1 VVERGLG
8 SSLLP
13 TELARRDLG
22 VFVEMKRLF
31 SIAPKDEK
39 GGKVAE
45 VIYANL

>member
-13 TELARRDLG
+13 TELARRDSG
-22 VFVEMKRLF
+22 VFVEMKHLF

-39 GGKVAE
+39 GDKVAE
-45 VIYANL
+45 VIYADL